1 MQENLTYVWILIKFG
16 ETGEDREEQQK
27 RDKEWD

>member
-16 ETGEDREEQQK
+16 EIGEDREEQQK
-27 RDKEWD
+27 RDEEWD